1 MILLSMKNCP
11 VCNKETY
18 YVKGVYHK
26 YDHILMRYGECK
38 LCKFSMSKF
47 DAYFISCFDVNYSN
61 NLIKA
66 LQTEILSEVILR
78 GIDLYNDLS
87 IERRKPVRKFI
98 LKHQNHMIS
107 EAIEYLADILM
118 ESIWENEGIGS
129 KIVEA
134 LEDESISTIEV
145 GSLDEHEFGE
155 FSLPY
160 MNLYSVFGE
169 RLKETFGSTF
179 SFADGVQG
187 LNFIYEIEYERMELK
202 TIT

>member
-1 MILLSMKNCP
+1 M
-11 VCNKETY
+11 
-18 YVKGVYHK
+18 
-26 YDHILMRYGECK
+26 
-38 LCKFSMSKF
+38 
-47 DAYFISCFDVNYSN
+47 
-61 NLIKA
+61 
-66 LQTEILSEVILR
+66 
-78 GIDLYNDLS
+78 
-87 IERRKPVRKFI
+87 
-98 LKHQNHMIS
+98 
-107 EAIEYLADILM
+107 
-118 ESIWENEGIGS
+118 
-129 KIVEA
+129 
-134 LEDESISTIEV
+134 EDESISTIEV